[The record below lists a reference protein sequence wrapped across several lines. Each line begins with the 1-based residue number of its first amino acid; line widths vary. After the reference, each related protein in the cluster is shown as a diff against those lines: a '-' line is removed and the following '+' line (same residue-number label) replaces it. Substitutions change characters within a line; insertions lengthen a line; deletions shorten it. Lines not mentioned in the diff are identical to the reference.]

1 MGSQSAAISQ
11 LCGERHLWGLVVHDK
26 LNLLGGAGTPL
37 VPAPEIERGRRP
49 LSEHPVRVLR
59 QMTPGELVWRGQ

>member
-1 MGSQSAAISQ
+1 
-11 LCGERHLWGLVVHDK
+11 VVHDK